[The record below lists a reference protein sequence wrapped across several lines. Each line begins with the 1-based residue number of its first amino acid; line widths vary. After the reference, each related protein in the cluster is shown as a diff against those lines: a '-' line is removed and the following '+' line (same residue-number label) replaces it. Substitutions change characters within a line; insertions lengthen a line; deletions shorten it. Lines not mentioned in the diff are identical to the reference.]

1 MKTRTL
7 LWLAALQLGLIAWV
21 HNPLALEDR
30 REAPWLADFSVEA
43 ITVADREGTAR
54 RLERRDSAWWVLP
67 EGLPADEAKLEGLLN
82 RLNALAPNPPLAT
95 STAAA
100 KRFAVEAEGT
110 FERRITLTAGTAQH
124 TFFLGQSQGPRHS
137 ALRWAESAEIYRVP
151 LTPADW
157 PLALEDW
164 LDRSLL
170 AVPEAEQGTLTLG
183 ARMLSDADDA
193 GAVATLRQRLAA
205 LRVSRLATE
214 DEDAEAE
221 ALAPLTVDT
230 PAGETLTLRLARL
243 GAEESP
249 TGYVLTSSARPE
261 SFYLAPYQGRPLR
274 DALAALESTPSP

>member
-1 MKTRTL
+1 MKTPTL
-7 LWLAALQLGLIAWV
+7 LWLAALQLLIIGWV
-21 HNPLALEDR
+21 HNPFAGAER
-30 REAPWLADFSVEA
+30 AARPWLADAAVDTLTVE
-43 ITVADREGTAR
+43 DSSGKQR
-54 RLERRDSAWWVLP
+54 RLTREEGAWLLQP
-67 EGLPADEAKLEGLLN
+67 EGLPGDGAKIETLLN
-82 RLNALAPNPPLAT
+82 RLSALAPTPPLAT
-95 STAAA
+95 SAAAA
-100 KRFAVEAEGT
+100 KRFAVAADGN
-110 FERRITLTAGTAQH
+110 FERRITLGAGENSWTGL
-124 TFFLGQSQGPRHS
+124 LGRSQGPRHS
-137 ALRWAESAEIYRVP
+137 ALRWADGPEIYRVA
-151 LTPADW
+151 LTVADW

-183 ARMLSDADDA
+183 ARVLSDADDA

-214 DEDAEAE
+214 NEDAEAE

-261 SFYLAPYQGRPLR
+261 SFYLAPFQGRPLR
-274 DALAALESTPSP
+274 DALTALESTPSP

>member
-1 MKTRTL
+1 
-7 LWLAALQLGLIAWV
+7 V
-21 HNPLALEDR
+21 HNPFSPGDR
-30 REAPWLADFSVEA
+30 SEAPWLADFPVDALTVE
-43 ITVADREGTAR
+43 DRESTTR
-54 RLERRDSAWWVLP
+54 RLEHRDGAWWVLP

-82 RLNALAPNPPLAT
+82 RLTALAPNPPLAT
-95 STAAA
+95 SAAAA
-100 KRFAVEAEGT
+100 KRFAVEEDGA
-110 FERRITLTAGTAQH
+110 FERRITLAAGAAQQ

-137 ALRWAESAEIYRVP
+137 ALRWAEEPEIYRAS
-151 LTPADW
+151 LTLADW

-164 LDRSLL
+164 LDRTLL

-183 ARMLSDADDA
+183 ARVLSDADDA

-214 DEDAEAE
+214 AEDAEAE

-243 GAEESP
+243 GAEDSP

-261 SFYLAPYQGRPLR
+261 SFYLAPYQGRPLQ
-274 DALAALESTPSP
+274 DAFEALESTPSP